1 VKVYSARS
9 IGLLAL
15 GFVACTN
22 APPTELPMP
31 AADTS
36 GGSGGSGATSASGT
50 GGMSMSSTGG
60 SAGAPL
66 TCSST
71 TPGVAPLR
79 LLTHVQYDNTVADL
93 LGDTTHPSSQF
104 PAENVV
110 VGFSNNVAA
119 NQANPRLIEAYQT
132 AAESLAATAVSSQLT
147 TLAPCAD
154 GTENST
160 CGHAFIHDF
169 GAKVFRRALT
179 DGELGVF
186 NTLFDATLP
195 QGYPKAIEL
204 TLRAML
210 QSPQFLYRVDAVHAA
225 TPESGAILLGPSEL
239 ASRLSYFLTNTT
251 PDDTLLA
258 AAASNQLTTSAQVE
272 AQARRLL
279 ETPRAHQ
286 MAQDFVGQW
295 LGLAQLNG
303 AARQASDESFGATE
317 LVPDWQASLAA
328 FLDDAIWNDGT
339 VNGLFTS
346 PKLFL
351 SAKLATLYGLPA
363 PASPTTPVTV
373 PDQRSG
379 LLTQPAIMALFAHS
393 DQSAP
398 VLRGVFVRQQLLCLE
413 VDPPPPTVVAVPPQV
428 DQTATTRE
436 RFAQHTE
443 DPACSGCHV
452 LLDGIGFGFE
462 RYDQLGRYRETE
474 NNLPVDDSGQVVG
487 SNDPALDGNFQG
499 ALDLAKKMAND
510 STVQNCI
517 ATQWYRYAMG
527 RVEDTS
533 DQCSL
538 DDVKTRFGASNGSFR
553 ELLVAITLSDAFRYR
568 PALENQ

>member
-1 VKVYSARS
+1 MAGMSMGA
-9 IGLLAL
+9 
-15 GFVACTN
+15 T
-22 APPTELPMP
+22 
-31 AADTS
+31 
-36 GGSGGSGATSASGT
+36 GSGGT
-50 GGMSMSSTGG
+50 
-60 SAGAPL
+60 PL
-66 TCSST
+66 TCSNPS
-71 TPGVAPLR
+71 PGAAPLR
-79 LLTHVQYDNTVADL
+79 LLTHLQYDNTVADL
-93 LGDTTHPSSQF
+93 LGDTTHPSQQF

-119 NQANPRLIEAYQT
+119 NQANPRLVEAYQT
-132 AAESLAATAVSSQLT
+132 AAESLAATAVSTELT

-160 CGHAFIHDF
+160 CGHTFIQDF

-179 DGELGVF
+179 EGEAGVF

-195 QGYPKAIEL
+195 DGYPKAIEL

-210 QSPQFLYRVDAVHAA
+210 QSPQFLYRVDALHAA
-225 TPESGAILLGPSEL
+225 TAESGAILLGPNEL

-258 AAASNQLTTSAQVE
+258 AAAANQLQTSDQVE

-279 ETPRAHQ
+279 DTPRARQ
-286 MAQDFVGQW
+286 MSEDFMGQW

-317 LVPDWQASLAA
+317 LVPDWQASLTA
-328 FLDDAIWNDGT
+328 FLDDAVWNDGT

-351 SAKLATLYGLPA
+351 SSKLATLYGATLPSD
-363 PASPTTPVTV
+363 PSMPVSV

-379 LLTQPAIMALFAHS
+379 LMTQPAIMALLAHS
-393 DQSAP
+393 DQSGP
-398 VLRGVFVRQQLLCLE
+398 VQRGVFVRQQLMCLE
-413 VDPPPPTVVAVPPQV
+413 VDPPPPNVVPVPPKV
-428 DQTATTRE
+428 DQSATTRE
-436 RFAQHTE
+436 RFAQHTA
-443 DPACSGCHV
+443 DPSCAGCHV

-474 NNLPVDDSGQVVG
+474 NNLPIDDSGQVVDSG
-487 SNDPALDGNFQG
+487 DPALDGDFQG
-499 ALDLAKKMAND
+499 AIELSQRMANND
-510 STVQNCI
+510 TVRNCI

-527 RVEDTS
+527 RVEDST
-533 DQCSL
+533 DECSL
-538 DDVKTRFGASNGSFR
+538 NDIKTRFSSSNGSFR

-568 PALENQ
+568 PALGNP